1 MGNDVDKV
9 LGLDQPTAVSIRLVD
24 INDDHQFVF
33 AENYQQRV
41 VLLLIMIRILPM
53 PSPCYLN
60 PPGEPTFNEIL
71 ITTVREYPA
80 LYSNQRRTFENV
92 DRSKVWE
99 EVAAKIGRGVT
110 GEFAKKRWLQ
120 LRDRYRKEL
129 KISIAQNFSQPQK
142 WSHFPLLN
150 WLDPYLQGAIPI
162 TPNSSAPC
170 YTFDNVN
177 TTGSSDFYENFAV
190 KLSSTELATTANDG
204 TLSEC
209 FDDLKPVMSTLQ
221 SVLAVAEATANLKNE
236 TTAGKKE
243 LSITL
248 ENGFETD
255 GDSDMNCS
263 DISASNGKVSKEP
276 CGSPSPSSPQA
287 SVASTQEDSSLKV
300 VRLPSGCSTPSQ
312 EPQRLHDGPSR
323 LSALDGSNVALS
335 PCTSETG
342 IEKEEIIHMH
352 TSCPLKSQEYHD
364 VSNTVS
370 STVIVPQHQS
380 SSASAPAVALA
391 RTGNPVTFKS
401 LMSHPTRS
409 SPYRLPVYS
418 NVRFRARNMKKQQE
432 QQVNL
437 AKTFQQV
444 NSINSTNIADADW
457 INDEEML
464 FARFVGLRLKKMN
477 SHYRSMARMKIMQ
490 VLDSY
495 EEGMIVDDE

>member
-1 MGNDVDKV
+1 
-9 LGLDQPTAVSIRLVD
+9 
-24 INDDHQFVF
+24 
-33 AENYQQRV
+33 
-41 VLLLIMIRILPM
+41 M

-162 TPNSSAPC
+162 TPNNSVPC
-170 YTFDNVN
+170 YTLDNVN
-177 TTGSSDFYENFAV
+177 TTGNSDFYENFAV
-190 KLSSTELATTANDG
+190 KLSSAELASDANDG

-221 SVLAVAEATANLKNE
+221 SVLAVAEATANLKKE
-236 TTAGKKE
+236 ATAIAEKKKE
-243 LSITL
+243 LSITV

-263 DISASNGKVSKEP
+263 DISACNGKVSKEP
-276 CGSPSPSSPQA
+276 CGSPSPSPQA
-287 SVASTQEDSSLKV
+287 SIASTQEDSNLRIG
-300 VRLPSGCSTPSQ
+300 RLPSGCSTPSQ
-312 EPQRLHDGPSR
+312 EQRLHDGPSC
-323 LSALDGSNVALS
+323 LSTLDRSNVASS

-342 IEKEEIIHMH
+342 FETEDIIHVH
-352 TSCPLKSQEYHD
+352 ASCRLKSQDYHD
-364 VSNTVS
+364 ISNTVS
-370 STVIVPQHQS
+370 SSTVPQHQS
-380 SSASAPAVALA
+380 SSTNAPVVALA

-401 LMSHPTRS
+401 LISHPTRS

-432 QQVNL
+432 QQVSL
-437 AKTFQQV
+437 PKTFQQV
-444 NSINSTNIADADW
+444 NSINSTNIMDAEW

-490 VLDSY
+490 VLDNY
-495 EEGMIVDDE
+495 EEGMLVDDE

>member
-1 MGNDVDKV
+1 MNHMKARFHKLLDFDE
-9 LGLDQPTAVSIRLVD
+9 LGFDAFSTKRRYLTSDTNSLS
-24 INDDHQFVF
+24 
-33 AENYQQRV
+33 
-41 VLLLIMIRILPM
+41 RILPM

-60 PPGEPTFNEIL
+60 PPGEPSFNEIL

-80 LYSNQRRTFENV
+80 LYSNQRRTFENI

-170 YTFDNVN
+170 YTLDNVS
-177 TTGSSDFYENFAV
+177 TTGNSDAFYENFAV
-190 KLSSTELATTANDG
+190 KLSSAELSAGANESI
-204 TLSEC
+204 LSEC

-221 SVLAVAEATANLKNE
+221 SVLAVAEATANLKKE
-236 TTAGKKE
+236 AAAVAGKKKE

-263 DISASNGKVSKEP
+263 DISACNGKISKEQ

-287 SVASTQEDSSLKV
+287 SVASVQDDGNLKSA
-300 VRLPSGCSTPSQ
+300 RMPSGCSTPQ
-312 EPQRLHDGPSR
+312 ELQPLHDGPSH
-323 LSALDGSNVALS
+323 LSAFDGPNVASS
-335 PCTSETG
+335 PCTSEAGLET
-342 IEKEEIIHMH
+342 EEILHVH
-352 TSCPLKSQEYHD
+352 GPPCPMKSQEYHD
-364 VSNTVS
+364 VANAISS
-370 STVIVPQHQS
+370 STVIIPQHQS
-380 SSASAPAVALA
+380 SSTNAPAIALA

-401 LMSHPTRS
+401 LISHPTRN

-418 NVRFRARNMKKQQE
+418 SVRFRARNMKKQQ
-432 QQVNL
+432 QQQMNL
-437 AKTFQQV
+437 TKSFQQV
-444 NSINSTNIADADW
+444 NSINSTNSTDADW

-477 SHYRSMARMKIMQ
+477 SHCRSMARMKIMQ
-490 VLDSY
+490 ILDSY
-495 EEGMIVDDE
+495 EEGMIDDE

>member
-1 MGNDVDKV
+1 M
-9 LGLDQPTAVSIRLVD
+9 
-24 INDDHQFVF
+24 
-33 AENYQQRV
+33 
-41 VLLLIMIRILPM
+41 
-53 PSPCYLN
+53 
-60 PPGEPTFNEIL
+60 
-71 ITTVREYPA
+71 
-80 LYSNQRRTFENV
+80 
-92 DRSKVWE
+92 
-99 EVAAKIGRGVT
+99 
-110 GEFAKKRWLQ
+110 
-120 LRDRYRKEL
+120 
-129 KISIAQNFSQPQK
+129 
-142 WSHFPLLN
+142 
-150 WLDPYLQGAIPI
+150 
-162 TPNSSAPC
+162 
-170 YTFDNVN
+170 
-177 TTGSSDFYENFAV
+177 
-190 KLSSTELATTANDG
+190 
-204 TLSEC
+204 SEC

-236 TTAGKKE
+236 ATAGKKE

-248 ENGFETD
+248 ESKLLGISPTCYGCGDYIQNFMSIGIKVCRFNEIFYSLLELNLMLCLMDFCSFSCYFPDGFETD

-263 DISASNGKVSKEP
+263 DISASNGKVSKEL

-287 SVASTQEDSSLKV
+287 SVASTQEDSSLRV

-312 EPQRLHDGPSR
+312 DPQRLHDEPSR

-342 IEKEEIIHMH
+342 LEKEEIIHMH

-437 AKTFQQV
+437 TKTFQQV
-444 NSINSTNIADADW
+444 NSINSTNTADADW

-477 SHYRSMARMKIMQ
+477 SHYRSMVYFIKLSLFFFMSMSIYAIYDYGNKYKNSNTKTSSVFWI
-490 VLDSY
+490 
-495 EEGMIVDDE
+495 IVFFFLIKAI

>member
-1 MGNDVDKV
+1 
-9 LGLDQPTAVSIRLVD
+9 
-24 INDDHQFVF
+24 
-33 AENYQQRV
+33 
-41 VLLLIMIRILPM
+41 M

-162 TPNSSAPC
+162 APNNSASC
-170 YTFDNVN
+170 YTLDNVN
-177 TTGSSDFYENFAV
+177 TTGNSDFYENFAV
-190 KLSSTELATTANDG
+190 KLSSTELATGANDG

-221 SVLAVAEATANLKNE
+221 SVLAVAEATANLKKE
-236 TTAGKKE
+236 AAAIAEKRKE

-263 DISASNGKVSKEP
+263 DSSACNGKVSKEP
-276 CGSPSPSSPQA
+276 CGSPSPSPQA
-287 SVASTQEDSSLKV
+287 SVASTQEDSNLRI

-312 EPQRLHDGPSR
+312 EPQRLHDGPSH
-323 LSALDGSNVALS
+323 LSVLDGSNIASS
-335 PCTSETG
+335 PCTSEAGLETD
-342 IEKEEIIHMH
+342 EIIHMH
-352 TSCPLKSQEYHD
+352 ASCPVKSQEYHD
-364 VSNTVS
+364 VSNIVS
-370 STVIVPQHQS
+370 SSSVIVSQHQS

-401 LMSHPTRS
+401 LISHPTRN

-437 AKTFQQV
+437 TKTFQQV
-444 NSINSTNIADADW
+444 NSVNSTNITDIEW

-490 VLDSY
+490 LLDSY

>member
-1 MGNDVDKV
+1 
-9 LGLDQPTAVSIRLVD
+9 
-24 INDDHQFVF
+24 
-33 AENYQQRV
+33 
-41 VLLLIMIRILPM
+41 M

-60 PPGEPTFNEIL
+60 PPGEPSFNEIL

-162 TPNSSAPC
+162 TPNNSAPC
-170 YTFDNVN
+170 YTLDNVS
-177 TTGSSDFYENFAV
+177 TTGNSDAFYENFAV
-190 KLSSTELATTANDG
+190 KLSSAELSTGANEG
-204 TLSEC
+204 TLSDC

-221 SVLAVAEATANLKNE
+221 SVLAVAEATANLKKE
-236 TTAGKKE
+236 AAAMAGKKRE
-243 LSITL
+243 LSAAL
-248 ENGFETD
+248 ESKSLSKLNLEILQKIGIFSDGFETD
-255 GDSDMNCS
+255 GESDMNCS
-263 DISASNGKVSKEP
+263 DISACNGKVSKES

-287 SVASTQEDSSLKV
+287 SVVSIQEDGNLRGSQ
-300 VRLPSGCSTPSQ
+300 LPRDCSTPSQ
-312 EPQRLHDGPSR
+312 ETQQLRDGSSHLSILDGP
-323 LSALDGSNVALS
+323 NVASS
-335 PCTSETG
+335 PCTSEAGLET
-342 IEKEEIIHMH
+342 EEIVHVH
-352 TSCPLKSQEYHD
+352 THAPRAVTSQDYHD
-364 VSNTVS
+364 VANTVSS
-370 STVIVPQHQS
+370 STVIVPQHQNS
-380 SSASAPAVALA
+380 SVGAPAVALA

-401 LMSHPTRS
+401 LISHPTRN

-418 NVRFRARNMKKQQE
+418 SVRFRARNMKKQQ
-432 QQVNL
+432 QQQMNL
-437 AKTFQQV
+437 TKTFQQV
-444 NSINSTNIADADW
+444 NSINSTNITDADW

-477 SHYRSMARMKIMQ
+477 SHCRSMARMKIMQ

-495 EEGMIVDDE
+495 EEGMIDDDE

>member
-1 MGNDVDKV
+1 
-9 LGLDQPTAVSIRLVD
+9 
-24 INDDHQFVF
+24 
-33 AENYQQRV
+33 
-41 VLLLIMIRILPM
+41 M

-60 PPGEPTFNEIL
+60 PPGEPSFNEIL

-162 TPNSSAPC
+162 TPNSSAAC
-170 YTFDNVN
+170 YTLDNVN
-177 TTGSSDFYENFAV
+177 TT
-190 KLSSTELATTANDG
+190 ANES

-209 FDDLKPVMSTLQ
+209 FDDLKPVMSTIQ
-221 SVLAVAEATANLKNE
+221 SVLAVAEATANLKKE
-236 TTAGKKE
+236 AATIAGKKKE
-243 LSITL
+243 LSIAL

-263 DISASNGKVSKEP
+263 DISAFNGKTSKEP

-287 SVASTQEDSSLKV
+287 SIASAQEDGN
-300 VRLPSGCSTPSQ
+300 VRIARLHSGCSTPSLEQ
-312 EPQRLHDGPSR
+312 QRSHDGPSR
-323 LSALDGSNVALS
+323 LSGLDGSNLASS
-335 PCTSETG
+335 PCTSEIGLET
-342 IEKEEIIHMH
+342 EELIHMH
-352 TSCPLKSQEYHD
+352 ASCPLKSQEYHD
-364 VSNTVS
+364 LSNTVS
-370 STVIVPQHQS
+370 SSTVIIPQHQS
-380 SSASAPAVALA
+380 SSANAPAVALA

-401 LMSHPTRS
+401 LISHPSRS

-418 NVRFRARNMKKQQE
+418 NVRFRARNKKQE

-437 AKTFQQV
+437 TKTFQQV
-444 NSINSTNIADADW
+444 NSINSTNTTDAEW

-464 FARFVGLRLKKMN
+464 FGRLVGLRMKKMG
-477 SHYRSMARMKIMQ
+477 SHCRSIARMKIMQ
-490 VLDSY
+490 ILDNY
-495 EEGMIVDDE
+495 QNGMVDDNE

>member
-1 MGNDVDKV
+1 
-9 LGLDQPTAVSIRLVD
+9 
-24 INDDHQFVF
+24 
-33 AENYQQRV
+33 
-41 VLLLIMIRILPM
+41 M

-60 PPGEPTFNEIL
+60 PPGEPSFNEIL

-80 LYSNQRRTFENV
+80 LYSNQRRTFENI

-170 YTFDNVN
+170 YTLDNVS
-177 TTGSSDFYENFAV
+177 TTGNSDAFYENFAI
-190 KLSSTELATTANDG
+190 KLSSTELTSGATEG

-221 SVLAVAEATANLKNE
+221 SVLAVAEATANLKKE
-236 TTAGKKE
+236 ATAIAGKKKDY
-243 LSITL
+243 
-248 ENGFETD
+248 GFETD

-263 DISASNGKVSKEP
+263 DISACNGKISKEP

-287 SVASTQEDSSLKV
+287 SVASAQDDGNLRSA
-300 VRLPSGCSTPSQ
+300 RMPSGCSTPSQ
-312 EPQRLHDGPSR
+312 ESQRLRDELSR
-323 LSALDGSNVALS
+323 LSALDGPNTASS
-335 PCTSETG
+335 PCTSEAGLET
-342 IEKEEIIHMH
+342 EEIVHVH
-352 TSCPLKSQEYHD
+352 APCPMKSQEYQD
-364 VSNTVS
+364 VGNTVS
-370 STVIVPQHQS
+370 PIPQHQS
-380 SSASAPAVALA
+380 SSTSAPAIALA

-401 LMSHPTRS
+401 LISHPTRS

-418 NVRFRARNMKKQQE
+418 SVRFRARNMKKQQ
-432 QQVNL
+432 QQQMNL
-437 AKTFQQV
+437 TKTFQQV
-444 NSINSTNIADADW
+444 NSINSTNVTDAEW

-495 EEGMIVDDE
+495 EEGMIDEDE